1 MVLIILAFVCVIV
14 ASGFYVKGSSNGS
27 VDDFLLVLVGY
38 GIAIVGLAFIA
49 GFMFGSVRPRL
60 TF

>member
-49 GFMFGSVRPRL
+49 GFMFFDLP
-60 TF
+60 